1 MWDILGA
8 LKQSA
13 DAGFD
18 DSMKI
23 VPVSRC
29 IVCCLSLLLM
39 SATVACSATTGT
51 KNARSSNRI
60 DAGARSDGALSIDTN
75 PKLDR
80 VQVRLTV
87 PERRGRERLDRA
99 VALLSRNA
107 RETGYTDLGV
117 LVDLAAREIE
127 RASLDSGK
135 SADRDLESAE
145 ASLVRVLAIDE
156 HSAPA
161 LNQLALLHLARA
173 RMRGRPELELA
184 MGVCI
189 RATREHPTY
198 APLRNTAGLVE
209 FELRG
214 GAGAI
219 REFQVAVTLDPAYS
233 DAQTNLAAS
242 LLSTRNFEAA
252 ELAYSRLIDLRFDDY
267 EAHLGRALARRGQIN
282 DANFRAQVA
291 SVESDLERCKELD
304 PERPEAYYND
314 AILTERFKV
323 VAAPT
328 GKATSMLEQAR
339 SLFDTFIAK
348 AGERPEYAREV
359 RLAKQRVRDLG
370 YKVFP

>member
-1 MWDILGA
+1 
-8 LKQSA
+8 
-13 DAGFD
+13 
-18 DSMKI
+18 MKI
-23 VPVSRC
+23 VPASRF
-29 IVCCLSLLLM
+29 IVRCLPLLFM
-39 SATVACSATTGT
+39 VATFACGAT
-51 KNARSSNRI
+51 ASRSKAPGSDHRIEASRGADGQDAAPSIDGI
-60 DAGARSDGALSIDTN
+60 DAN
-75 PKLDR
+75 PKFDR
-80 VQVRLTV
+80 VRVRLTV

-99 VALLSRNA
+99 VAVLARSA
-107 RETGYTDLGV
+107 RESGYADLGV
-117 LVDLAAREIE
+117 LVELAARQIE
-127 RASLDSGK
+127 RGSLGSHGSLDKGR
-135 SADRDLESAE
+135 SAEGDLESAR
-145 ASLVRVLAIDE
+145 ASLLRVLAIDE

-161 LNQLALLHLARA
+161 LNQLALLHLAKA
-173 RMRGRPELELA
+173 RTRGRPELELA

-198 APLRNTAGLVE
+198 APLRNTTGLVE

-214 GAGAI
+214 GAGAV
-219 REFQVAVTLDPAYS
+219 REFQVAVALDPAYS

-242 LLSTRNFEAA
+242 LLSTQNFEAA
-252 ELAYSRLIDLRFDDY
+252 ERAYSRLIDLRFDDY

-282 DANFRAQVA
+282 DANFRDQVA

-314 AILTERFKV
+314 AILTERFKA

-328 GKATSMLEQAR
+328 GKATSVLEQAR

-370 YKVFP
+370 KVFP